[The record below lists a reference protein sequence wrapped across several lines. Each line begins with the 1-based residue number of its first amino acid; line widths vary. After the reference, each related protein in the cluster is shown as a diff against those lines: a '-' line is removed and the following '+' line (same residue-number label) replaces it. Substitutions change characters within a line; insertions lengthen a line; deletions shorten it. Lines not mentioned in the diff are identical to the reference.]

1 MENQTDNL
9 FEEKALSRESS
20 EEAPE
25 EKQPAPELE
34 DLREEKPRPA
44 QRGPEERGAEQSAP
58 AEMIHRPKRERILN
72 ILISYPS
79 EVESTFGST
88 MIYKVVVERENSK
101 EELFRRYSE
110 FYDLRKALITMFP
123 CVFILPVHKRQ
134 IIGNK
139 SRSFLLQRVY
149 ELNIF
154 AKYLLKRD
162 FLIGADVVDLFFS
175 KQDFKQVAHELKK
188 VRRPQPRALY
198 QRYKQIFAYLK
209 EEVTGD
215 DTPDVKHSKI
225 EKFKQK
231 VETNIE
237 FFYRLKNCAESFSSK
252 RQELKV
258 QEEENQIYEMILI
271 TYSNQAA
278 RYEELKRSFGKMTAY
293 ESDAQW
299 SLFAHKIEMLI
310 RELEFF
316 YEMVN
321 RIRHYENQFVSNE
334 ERKKRFKDKL
344 AALGSTDKEVVGFF
358 KRQNR
363 REVIQKYQDLLFE
376 AEQHSVFWKDLLQLI
391 YDIVIYSE
399 LGIFKERKKERY
411 SEILCDFGERKKQ
424 SLGDYFKFWETVIRP
439 ESN

>member
-1 MENQTDNL
+1 MENQTDKL
-9 FEEKALSRESS
+9 SAEAISGEE
-20 EEAPE
+20 
-25 EKQPAPELE
+25 QLE
-34 DLREEKPRPA
+34 DIEEEKPAP
-44 QRGPEERGAEQSAP
+44 PETAP
-58 AEMIHRPKRERILN
+58 EPESVPQEAPVETIMTPRRQKIKN
-72 ILISYPS
+72 ILVSYPS
-79 EVESTFGST
+79 EVESVFGST
-88 MIYKVVVERENSK
+88 MIYKVVVEKENGK

-110 FYDLRKALITMFP
+110 FYDLRKALITLFP

-134 IIGNK
+134 FIGNK

-154 AKYLLKRD
+154 VKYLLKRE
-162 FLIGADVVDLFFS
+162 FLISSEVVDIFFS
-175 KQDFKQVAHELKK
+175 KQDFKEVSQVLKR
-188 VRRPQPRALY
+188 VRRPRPEELHS
-198 QRYKQIFAYLK
+198 RYKIIFGYLK
-209 EEVTGD
+209 DEIVND
-215 DTPDVKHSKI
+215 DSPDVKHTKI
-225 EKFKQK
+225 DKFKQK

-237 FFYRLKNCAESFSSK
+237 FFYRLKNCAESFASK

-271 TYSNQAA
+271 TYSNQSE
-278 RYEELKRSFGKMTAY
+278 RYEELKKSFNKMTSY

-316 YEMVN
+316 YEMVS

-334 ERKKRFKDKL
+334 ERKKRYKDKL
-344 AALGSTDKEVVGFF
+344 DSLGNTDKEVVGFF

-376 AEQHSVFWKDLLQLI
+376 AEQKSVFWKEMLQLI

-411 SEILCDFGERKKQ
+411 TEILCDFGERKKQ
-424 SLGDYFKFWETVIRP
+424 SLEDYFKFWESVIKP
-439 ESN
+439 QLN

>member
-1 MENQTDNL
+1 MENQTDKL
-9 FEEKALSRESS
+9 STEEVSG
-20 EEAPE
+20 EE
-25 EKQPAPELE
+25 QLE
-34 DLREEKPRPA
+34 DIEEEKPAPVQSTPDPEAPLKQEPVETIMRPRS
-44 QRGPEERGAEQSAP
+44 QR
-58 AEMIHRPKRERILN
+58 IKN

-79 EVESTFGST
+79 EVESVFGST
-88 MIYKVVVERENSK
+88 MIYKVVVEKESGN

-134 IIGNK
+134 FLGNK

-154 AKYLLKRD
+154 VKYLLKRD
-162 FLIGADVVDLFFS
+162 FLISSEIVEIFFT
-175 KQDFKQVAHELKK
+175 KQDFKEVSQILKQ
-188 VRRPQPRALY
+188 VRRPRPEELHS
-198 QRYKQIFAYLK
+198 RYKIIFGALK
-209 EEVTGD
+209 DEIASD
-215 DTPDVKHSKI
+215 DSPDVKHTKI
-225 EKFKQK
+225 DKFKQK

-237 FFYRLKNCAESFSSK
+237 FFYRLKNCAESFASK

-271 TYSNQAA
+271 TYSNQSE
-278 RYEELKRSFGKMTAY
+278 RYEELKKSFNKMTSY

-316 YEMVN
+316 YEMVS

-334 ERKKRFKDKL
+334 ERKKRYKDKL
-344 AALGSTDKEVVGFF
+344 DSLGSTDKEVIGFF

-376 AEQHSVFWKDLLQLI
+376 AEQKSVFWKELLQLI

-411 SEILCDFGERKKQ
+411 TEILCDFGERKKQ
-424 SLGDYFKFWETVIRP
+424 NLGDYFKFWESVIRP
-439 ESN
+439 DSN